1 MNVSLSTGTS
11 SSLGQYDIVMQDTS
25 GILLSHQA
33 QDPSLTGNNS
43 VLYRIRIYIYEKKTK
58 TVTCF
63 VYYYWLLFG
72 EKNSNKIAFQ

>member
-11 SSLGQYDIVMQDTS
+11 SSLGQYDIAMQDTS

-43 VLYRIRIYIYEKKTK
+43 EVLLSNQDLRREFFFFVVQFQKT
-58 TVTCF
+58 
-63 VYYYWLLFG
+63 
-72 EKNSNKIAFQ
+72 S